1 MSDDRTSEFLSLA
14 RSLPGAD
21 LRRGSPHDGGNHHH
35 SASAYNHF
43 NSNNNNNSNSDNN
56 NNSSSSNSLNTAK
69 KTPSYAQE
77 LRQFHHT
84 AAEISRDIAAT
95 SALLSEL
102 TRLVRQTSLF
112 QEDDTQMR
120 INQLVVRIKSSI
132 ENLNARLDQAGTTIA
147 QQKRRLGHN
156 SQVSQQ
162 TSNLVDGLKTEFA
175 QAASGFKKVLQ
186 QRTDHMKES
195 DVWQKSVYGFHQG
208 GAGGDHDDG
217 DNEHA
222 VMPTIASLAPPPVY
236 GTPGGYG
243 SGGTG
248 AATSTPLSFPT
259 LDLTSSMMST
269 GEATGSGVM
278 GGDSLP
284 RPHGISGSAS
294 AAAAAATH
302 SGMRNR
308 RLHSSDHLYSSSGT
322 AAAGSYSYDRQHSAP
337 LTPLDIQRA
346 EQEAGLQQHMQLIP
360 DQTYLQERA
369 NAMSQVE
376 TNIVELGTIFNKLA
390 VMVSEHQ
397 EMVQRVEDNVQDANA
412 NINLSLGV
420 LTDTLTSLRTNRTL
434 ALRVFSILVAFI
446 IFFIVFFA

>member
-14 RSLPGAD
+14 RSLPGAE
-21 LRRGSPHDGGNHHH
+21 LRRGSPHDGGSAGAGSSNH
-35 SASAYNHF
+35 SALA
-43 NSNNNNNSNSDNN
+43 NNNFNN
-56 NNSSSSNSLNTAK
+56 NNSSNSNSNSLTNAK

-112 QEDDTQMR
+112 QEDDAQMR
-120 INQLVVRIKSSI
+120 INQLVVRIKTSI

-208 GAGGDHDDG
+208 DHDDG
-217 DNEHA
+217 DNENA
-222 VMPTIASLAPPPVY
+222 IMPTIASLAPPPVY

-243 SGGTG
+243 SGVGG
-248 AATSTPLSFPT
+248 AAATLTPPSFPT

-269 GEATGSGVM
+269 GEATGSGVL

-294 AAAAAATH
+294 AAAAN

-308 RLHSSDHLYSSSGT
+308 RLHSSDHLYGSSGT
-322 AAAGSYSYDRQHSAP
+322 AAGSYSYDRQHSAP

-397 EMVQRVEDNVQDANA
+397 ELVQRVEDNVQDANA